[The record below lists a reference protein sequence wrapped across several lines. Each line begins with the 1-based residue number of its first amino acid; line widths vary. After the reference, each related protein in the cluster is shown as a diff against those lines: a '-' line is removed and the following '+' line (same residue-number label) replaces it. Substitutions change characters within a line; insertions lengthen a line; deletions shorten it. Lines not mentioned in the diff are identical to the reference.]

1 MKKIALV
8 MSLVMM
14 IFTFSGFTTAEKAY
28 LDETMKLYEWDAIES
43 QQDISFELTVPGE
56 IAVSYDMDISS
67 EASMEDF
74 TTYIE
79 IDTQAHGLSP
89 KIPAIKMYTKGA
101 DMYINTEAFVAFA
114 KMAGIESD
122 KLAFTEEYV
131 MLKSEQ
137 QVEVNQNMIKEL
149 YAFIEQLDP
158 GVDTG
163 LVQDGNEFTL
173 EMDSDKMVDL
183 LDAYIVAVI
192 ENIDK
197 LPEALMQG
205 QPTVSEQDKQ
215 QALEMYTA
223 FVAPY
228 KQIIKD
234 AIKGSTYSEVTV
246 FEEDKYTQ
254 TASFELKTPQGDAKL
269 EMDSVSNRKDEAD
282 ITLPT
287 SVKILTQD
295 DFNELVMPDQTSKS
309 ASVSLDGSYVMYD
322 VNGMSSGMIGIKN
335 INGETYLKTADL
347 STAFGRIF
355 DTNEEFIRTTMLES
369 YGFDV
374 QWNSSDRTI
383 EIQQ

>member
-28 LDETMKLYEWDAIES
+28 LEETKKLYDWEAIES
-43 QQDISFELTVPGE
+43 QQDISFELTVPGQ

-79 IDTQAHGLSP
+79 IDTQAKGLSP

-101 DMYINTEAFVAFA
+101 DLYINTSAFVAFA

-137 QVEVNQNMIKEL
+137 QVEVDQNMIKEL
-149 YAFIEQLDP
+149 YSFMEQLDP

-163 LVQDGNEFTL
+163 LVQDGNKFTV

-183 LDAYIVAVI
+183 LDAYILAVI

-197 LPEALMQG
+197 LPEAFMQG
-205 QPTVSEQDKQ
+205 QPTVSESDKQ
-215 QALEMYTA
+215 EALEMYTA

-234 AIKGSTYSEVTV
+234 SIKGSTYSEVTV

-254 TASFELKTPQGDAKL
+254 SASFDLKTPQGDAKL
-269 EMDSVSNRKDEAD
+269 QMDSVSNRKDEAD

-287 SVKILTQD
+287 SVKVLTQSE
-295 DFNELVMPDQTSKS
+295 FNALVMPSKT
-309 ASVSLDGSYVMYD
+309 ASVKLDGSYVMYD
-322 VNGMSSGMIGIKN
+322 ANGMSSGTIGIKN

-347 STAFGRIF
+347 STAFSAILE
-355 DTNEEFIRTTMLES
+355 TNDEFVRTTMLGT
-369 YGFDV
+369 YGFQV
-374 QWNSSDRTI
+374 EWNAADRTI
-383 EIQQ
+383 DIQQ